1 MQRYMFTK
9 EGDIALVQP
18 ERPTR
23 VFTPE
28 GQSIIAA
35 ARLQNH
41 PGFISA
47 IRQRDYKKVD
57 RIISDA
63 KVKLQ
68 KQGVLQRKRDRQ
80 NRRLLVSNRGLFP
93 LPKR

>member
-1 MQRYMFTK
+1 MQRYLFTR
-9 EGDIALVQP
+9 EGDIAPVDT

-35 ARLQNH
+35 ARLHNH
-41 PGFISA
+41 PGLISA
-47 IRQRDYKKVD
+47 IRQRDYKRVD

-80 NRRLLVSNRGLFP
+80 NRRPLSGNRELFP

>member
-9 EGDIALVQP
+9 ESTIAPVDT

-41 PGFISA
+41 PGLISA
-47 IRQRDYKKVD
+47 VKQRDYIRVD
-57 RIISDA
+57 RILSDA
-63 KVKLQ
+63 KVRLQ
-68 KQGVLQRKRDRQ
+68 KQGMLQRKQDRRAERALTG
-80 NRRLLVSNRGLFP
+80 NRRLFP
-93 LPKR
+93 LPRR

>member
-9 EGDIALVQP
+9 ESTIAQVDT

-28 GQSIIAA
+28 GQSIIVA

-41 PGFISA
+41 PGLISA
-47 IRQRDYKKVD
+47 VRQRDYKKVD

-68 KQGVLQRKRDRQ
+68 KQGVLHRKRDRQ
-80 NRRLLVSNRGLFP
+80 NRRPLSGNRGLFP